1 VFAHGLKTNIAV
13 HLTVLLVLAMLLL
26 DFVMIITARRD
37 LLGSEISRGYT
48 FISGME
54 ANIMFFP
61 EPDNITANSDFK
73 DDFGRRLKN
82 AGFSCAVVMDAKKN
96 RVHFYGENCTLQDE
110 IETLTRQTI
119 RSGDKATRFFGSTW
133 GFFGKQSRNLI
144 ISAPLLKNGSVV
156 AGASIVLP
164 LKGIHKTLRRTQYIL
179 LIYIFINTFVFS
191 FIGFYRLSRIIV
203 KPLQRLVKRAEEYR
217 EDDEMFFLY
226 EKEDNDFS
234 KLSKALNSM
243 LKQIADDKERLR
255 TTVMSLEKAN
265 IDLKQAQKEIIQ
277 AEKLASI
284 GRLSSG
290 IAHEMGNPI
299 GIVIGY
305 LELLKQNDIS
315 EEDKKEFILRTE
327 NEINRVNTIIK
338 QLLDFSKPSSEALKA
353 VSVHSI
359 IRETIDVFKF
369 QPLMSNIE
377 LNLSLV
383 AENDRVMADPNQL
396 RQVFLNLLINAA
408 DAISSVED
416 HFEGKILITSEALQN
431 IPAESSDH
439 PNMLKIS
446 YIDNGSGISKENLGN
461 IFDPFYTT
469 KEPGKGTGLGL
480 SVCFMIIQ
488 GIGGKIQA
496 SSEQGKGATINIY
509 LPLMTVQAVNG
520 ETDKENLEMNNG

>member
-1 VFAHGLKTNIAV
+1 VFPHGLKTNIAI
-13 HLTVLLVLAMLLL
+13 HLFVILLLAMILL
-26 DFVMIITARRD
+26 DFVMVITARRD
-37 LLGSEISRGYT
+37 LLRSEISKGYI
-48 FISGME
+48 FISGIE
-54 ANIMFFP
+54 ANKMFFP
-61 EPDNITANSDFK
+61 ESDNITASSDFQH
-73 DDFGRRLKN
+73 DFDRIL
-82 AGFSCAVVMDAKKN
+82 ADSGFSCAIVMDAKKS
-96 RVHFYGENCTLQDE
+96 RVYFGGENCTLQDE

-119 RSGDKATRFFGSTW
+119 RSGDKTSRFFGSTW
-133 GFFGKQSRNLI
+133 GFLGKQSRNLI
-144 ISAPLLKNGSVV
+144 ISAPLLRNGSVV
-156 AGASIVLP
+156 AGVSIVLP
-164 LKGIHKTLRRTQYIL
+164 LKGIYKTLRWTQYVL
-179 LIYIFINTFVFS
+179 LIYIFINAFVFT

-226 EKEDNDFS
+226 EKEYNDFS
-234 KLSKALNSM
+234 KLSNALNSM
-243 LKQIADDKERLR
+243 LKQIADDKERLQA
-255 TTVMSLEKAN
+255 TVVSLEKAN
-265 IDLKQAQKEIIQ
+265 IDLKHAQKEIIQ
-277 AEKLASI
+277 AEKLASV

-290 IAHEMGNPI
+290 IAHEIGNPI
-299 GIVIGY
+299 GIVAGY

-338 QLLDFSKPSSEALKA
+338 QLLDFSRPSSEALKV

-359 IRETIDVFKF
+359 IGETVDVFKF

-377 LNLSLV
+377 LNLSLI
-383 AENDRVMADPNQL
+383 AENDLVMADPNQL

-408 DAISSVED
+408 DAISLVGD
-416 HFEGKILITSEALQN
+416 HFKGKISITSEVVPIVQ
-431 IPAESSDH
+431 AESADH
-439 PNMLKIS
+439 LNMLKIS

-496 SSEQGKGATINIY
+496 TSEEGKGATINIY
-509 LPLMTVQAVNG
+509 LPLAAQAANG
-520 ETDKENLEMNNG
+520 KRKSLGMNDG

>member
-338 QLLDFSKPSSEALKA
+338 QLLDLA

-359 IRETIDVFKF
+359 IRETVDVFKF

-377 LNLSLV
+377 LNLSLI

-396 RQVFLNLLINAA
+396 RQVFLNLIINAA

-431 IPAESSDH
+431 VPAESSDH
-439 PNMLKIS
+439 PNILKIS
-446 YIDNGSGISKENLGN
+446 YIDNGSGIAKENLGN

-509 LPLMTVQAVNG
+509 LPLTVQAVNG
-520 ETDKENLEMNNG
+520 ETDKENLDMNNG

>member
-1 VFAHGLKTNIAV
+1 VFFHGLKTNIAI
-13 HLTVLLVLAMLLL
+13 HLSVLLLLAMILL

-37 LLGSEISRGYT
+37 LLKSEISRGYI
-48 FISGME
+48 FISGIQ
-54 ANIMFFP
+54 ANTMFFP
-61 EPDNITANSDFK
+61 ESDNIAASSDFQN
-73 DDFGRRLKN
+73 DFGRLLKDV
-82 AGFSCAVVMDAKKN
+82 GFSCAIIMDAKKN
-96 RVHFYGENCTLQDE
+96 RVYFHGENCILKDE
-110 IETLTRQTI
+110 IDRLARETI
-119 RSGDKATRFFGSTW
+119 RSGDKTFNFFGSTW
-133 GFFGKQSRNLI
+133 GILGKQSQNLI

-156 AGASIVLP
+156 AGVSLVLP
-164 LKGIHKTLRRTQYIL
+164 LEGVYERLRRNQYIL
-179 LIYIFINTFVFS
+179 LIYIFINVFVFS
-191 FIGFYRLSRIIV
+191 FFGYYRLSRIIV
-203 KPLQRLVKRAEEYR
+203 KPLQSLVKRAEEYR

-226 EKEDNDFS
+226 EKKGNEFN

-243 LKQIADDKERLR
+243 LKQIADDKEKLR

-277 AEKLASI
+277 AEKLASV

-290 IAHEMGNPI
+290 IAHEIGNPI
-299 GIVIGY
+299 GIVVGY

-315 EEDKKEFILRTE
+315 DKDKKEFILRTE

-338 QLLDFSKPSSEALKA
+338 QLLDFSRPSSEALKG

-359 IRETIDVFKF
+359 IGETVDVFKF
-369 QPLMSNIE
+369 QPLMSDIE
-377 LNLSLV
+377 LHLSFI
-383 AENDRVMADPNQL
+383 AENDKVIADPNQL

-408 DAISSVED
+408 DAILSVED
-416 HFEGKILITSEALQN
+416 HSKGKISITSEVVPIVQ
-431 IPAESSDH
+431 PESADQL
-439 PNMLKIS
+439 NMLKIS

-496 SSEQGKGATINIY
+496 SSEESKGSTINVY
-509 LPLMTVQAVNG
+509 LPLTIQAPNGGRGKEKLDVNDG
-520 ETDKENLEMNNG
+520 

>member
-1 VFAHGLKTNIAV
+1 MFARGLKPNIAI
-13 HLTVLLVLAMLLL
+13 HLTILLVLSMILL

-37 LLGSEISRGYT
+37 LLGSEVSRGYT

-54 ANIMFFP
+54 ANIMYFL
-61 EPDNITANSDFK
+61 ESDNITANSDFK
-73 DDFGRRLKN
+73 DDFGRRLEN
-82 AGFSCAVVMDAKKN
+82 AGFSCAMVMDAKKN
-96 RVHFYGENCTLQDE
+96 QVYSYGENCTFQDE

-119 RSGDKATRFFGSTW
+119 RSGNKTTRFLGSTW
-133 GFFGKQSRNLI
+133 GVWGKKSQDVI
-144 ISAPLLKNGSVV
+144 ISAPLLRNGSII
-156 AGASIVLP
+156 AGVSIVLP
-164 LKGIHKTLRRTQYIL
+164 LKEIHKTLRRTQYIL
-179 LIYIFINTFVFS
+179 LIYIVINTFVFS

-226 EKEDNDFS
+226 EKENNDFS

-255 TTVMSLEKAN
+255 TTVMSLEKVN
-265 IDLKQAQKEIIQ
+265 TDLKQAQKEIIQ
-277 AEKLASI
+277 AEKLASV

-299 GIVIGY
+299 GIVVGY

-327 NEINRVNTIIK
+327 NEINKVNTIIK
-338 QLLDFSKPSSEALKA
+338 QLLDFSRPSSEALKV

-359 IRETIDVFKF
+359 IRETVDVFKF
-369 QPLMSNIE
+369 QPSMSNIE
-377 LNLSLV
+377 LHLGLI
-383 AENDRVMADPNQL
+383 AKTDRVMADSNQL

-408 DAISSVED
+408 DAILSVRD
-416 HFEGKILITSEALQN
+416 HFKGKISITSEVVKNASD
-431 IPAESSDH
+431 ESEDH
-439 PNMLKIS
+439 PNLLKIS
-446 YIDNGSGISKENLGN
+446 YIDNGSGIAEKDLGN

-488 GIGGKIQA
+488 GIGGKIKA
-496 SSEQGKGATINIY
+496 ISTPGKGTTINIY
-509 LPLMTVQAVNG
+509 LPLTG
-520 ETDKENLEMNNG
+520 

>member
-1 VFAHGLKTNIAV
+1 VFARGLKTNIAI
-13 HLTVLLVLAMLLL
+13 HLIILLVLAMILL

-37 LLGSEISRGYT
+37 LLGSEVSRGYT

-54 ANIMFFP
+54 TNIMFFS
-61 EPDNITANSDFK
+61 ESDNITTFK
-73 DDFGRRLKN
+73 DDFDRRLKT
-82 AGFSCAVVMDAKKN
+82 AGFSCAVIMDSKKN
-96 RVHFYGENCTLQDE
+96 RVYSNGENCTLQDE

-119 RSGDKATRFFGSTW
+119 RSGDKTTRFLGSTW
-133 GFFGKQSRNLI
+133 GVWGKQSQDVI
-144 ISAPLLKNGSVV
+144 ISAPLLRNGSIV
-156 AGASIVLP
+156 AGVSIVLP

-191 FIGFYRLSRIIV
+191 IIGFYRLSRILV
-203 KPLQRLVKRAEEYR
+203 RPLQRLVKRAEEYR

-226 EKEDNDFS
+226 EKENNDFS

-265 IDLKQAQKEIIQ
+265 TDLKQAQKEIVQ
-277 AEKLASI
+277 AEKLASV

-299 GIVIGY
+299 GIVVGY

-327 NEINRVNTIIK
+327 NEIKRVNTIIK
-338 QLLDFSKPSSEALKA
+338 QLLDFSRPSSEVLKA

-359 IRETIDVFKF
+359 IRETVDAFKF

-377 LNLSLV
+377 LHLGLI
-383 AENDRVMADPNQL
+383 AKNDRVMADSNQL

-408 DAISSVED
+408 DAISSVGD
-416 HFEGKILITSEALQN
+416 RFEGKISITSEVVQN
-431 IPAESSDH
+431 VPAESEDQ

-446 YIDNGSGISKENLGN
+446 YIDNGSGIAKENLGN

-496 SSEQGKGATINIY
+496 SSEQGKGATITIY
-509 LPLMTVQAVNG
+509 LPLMVQAANG
-520 ETDKENLEMNNG
+520 EMDKNNLDMNNG

>member
-1 VFAHGLKTNIAV
+1 MFAHGLKTNIAI

-26 DFVMIITARRD
+26 DFVMVITARRD

-61 EPDNITANSDFK
+61 EPDNITSNSDFK
-73 DDFGRRLKN
+73 DDFSKRLKN
-82 AGFSCAVVMDAKKN
+82 AEFSCAVVMDAKKN

-110 IETLTRQTI
+110 IETLARQTI

-133 GFFGKQSRNLI
+133 GVFGKQSRNLI

-156 AGASIVLP
+156 AGVSIVLP

-179 LIYIFINTFVFS
+179 LIYIFINTVVFS

-226 EKEDNDFS
+226 EKENNDFS

-299 GIVIGY
+299 GIVMGY

-338 QLLDFSKPSSEALKA
+338 QLLDFSRPSSEVLKD

-359 IRETIDVFKF
+359 IRETVDVFKF
-369 QPLMSNIE
+369 QPLMSNVE
-377 LNLSLV
+377 LNLSLI

-396 RQVFLNLLINAA
+396 RQVFLNLLINAV

-416 HFEGKILITSEALQN
+416 CFGGKISITSEVVQN
-431 IPAESSDH
+431 VPAESADH
-439 PNMLKIS
+439 PNLLKIS
-446 YIDNGSGISKENLGN
+446 YIDNGSGIAKENLGN

-480 SVCFMIIQ
+480 SVCFMIVQ

-509 LPLMTVQAVNG
+509 LPLTAQAANG
-520 ETDKENLEMNNG
+520 ETGKEKLDMNDG

>member
-1 VFAHGLKTNIAV
+1 MFAHGLKTNIAI

-26 DFVMIITARRD
+26 DFVMVITARRD

-61 EPDNITANSDFK
+61 EPDNITSNSDFK
-73 DDFGRRLKN
+73 DDFSKRLKN
-82 AGFSCAVVMDAKKN
+82 AEFSCAVVMDAKKN
-96 RVHFYGENCTLQDE
+96 RVQFYGENCTLQDE
-110 IETLTRQTI
+110 IETLARQTI

-133 GFFGKQSRNLI
+133 GVFGKQSRNLI

-156 AGASIVLP
+156 AGVSIVLP

-179 LIYIFINTFVFS
+179 LIYIFINTVVFS

-226 EKEDNDFS
+226 EKENNDFS

-299 GIVIGY
+299 GIVMGY

-338 QLLDFSKPSSEALKA
+338 QLLDFSRPSSEVLKD

-359 IRETIDVFKF
+359 IRETVDVFKF
-369 QPLMSNIE
+369 QPLMSNVE
-377 LNLSLV
+377 LNLSLI

-396 RQVFLNLLINAA
+396 RQVFLNLLINAV

-416 HFEGKILITSEALQN
+416 CFGGKISITSEVVQN
-431 IPAESSDH
+431 VPAESADH
-439 PNMLKIS
+439 PNLLKIS
-446 YIDNGSGISKENLGN
+446 YIDNGSGIAKENLGN

-480 SVCFMIIQ
+480 SVCFMIVQ

-509 LPLMTVQAVNG
+509 LPLTAQAANG
-520 ETDKENLEMNNG
+520 ETGKEKLDMNDG

>member
-1 VFAHGLKTNIAV
+1 VFAHGLKTNIAI
-13 HLTVLLVLAMLLL
+13 HLTILLVLAMILL

-37 LLGSEISRGYT
+37 LLGSEIIRGYT

-54 ANIMFFP
+54 DNIMFFP
-61 EPDNITANSDFK
+61 ESDNITAISDFK

-82 AGFSCAVVMDAKKN
+82 AGFSCAMVMDAKKN
-96 RVHFYGENCTLQDE
+96 RVYSYGENCTLQDE

-119 RSGDKATRFFGSTW
+119 RSGDKNTRFLGSTW
-133 GFFGKQSRNLI
+133 GVWGKQSRDVI
-144 ISAPLLKNGSVV
+144 ISAPLLRNGSII
-156 AGASIVLP
+156 AGVSIVLP

-179 LIYIFINTFVFS
+179 LIYIVINTFVFS

-226 EKEDNDFS
+226 EKENNDFS

-243 LKQIADDKERLR
+243 LNQIADDKERLR

-265 IDLKQAQKEIIQ
+265 TDLKQAQKEVIQ
-277 AEKLASI
+277 AEKLASV

-299 GIVIGY
+299 GIVVGY

-338 QLLDFSKPSSEALKA
+338 QLLDFSRPSSEALKA

-359 IRETIDVFKF
+359 IRETVDVFKF

-377 LNLSLV
+377 LNLGLI
-383 AENDRVMADPNQL
+383 AKNDRVMADSNQL

-408 DAISSVED
+408 DAISSVGD
-416 HFEGKILITSEALQN
+416 HFEGKISITSEVVQN
-431 IPAESSDH
+431 VPAESKDH

-446 YIDNGSGISKENLGN
+446 YIDNGSGIAKENLGN

-496 SSEQGKGATINIY
+496 GSEQGKGATINIY
-509 LPLMTVQAVNG
+509 LPLTV
-520 ETDKENLEMNNG
+520 